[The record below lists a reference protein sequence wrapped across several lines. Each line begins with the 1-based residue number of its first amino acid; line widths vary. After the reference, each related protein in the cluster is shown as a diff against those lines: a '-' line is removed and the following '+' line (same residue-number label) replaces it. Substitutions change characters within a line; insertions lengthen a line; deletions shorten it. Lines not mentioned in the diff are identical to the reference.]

1 MDKYPPEWINIS
13 MTIQKAYNR
22 QPTKFDYASPTQFK
36 FQLQK
41 LPKVEYFTTA
51 CNIPGISLNATV
63 QPTPLADIP
72 LPGDTITFG
81 DLEITF
87 LVDENLENYREIH
100 GWMYGIGFP
109 KSRTEF
115 AALVEANKDRFPTDG
130 KDSKS
135 TDAGKVKYGA
145 QALGPIFSDATLN
158 VLSSKNNPNIEVRFS
173 DVFPSSLSAL
183 QFDQQADDVNYLT
196 ASVTFKYKLYEFA
209 VKGSSNTTE
218 TVT

>member
-1 MDKYPPEWINIS
+1 
-13 MTIQKAYNR
+13 MTITNAYSR

-36 FQLQK
+36 FQIQK

-72 LPGDTITFG
+72 LPGDTISFG

-109 KSRTEF
+109 KARTQF
-115 AALVEANKDRFPTDG
+115 ASLVEAGKDRFPTGG
-130 KDSKS
+130 KDSQA
-135 TDAGKVKYGA
+135 TDAGKVKFGA
-145 QALGPIFSDATLN
+145 TPLGPIFSDATLN
-158 VLSSKNNPNIEVRFS
+158 VLSSKNRANIEVRFS
-173 DVFPSSLSAL
+173 DVFPISLSSLN
-183 QFDQQADDVNYLT
+183 FDQAADDINYLT
-196 ASVTFKYKLYEFA
+196 ATVSFKYKLYEFA
-209 VKGSSNTTE
+209 LKGASNTTN

>member
-1 MDKYPPEWINIS
+1 
-13 MTIQKAYNR
+13 MTETNTYAR

-36 FQLQK
+36 FQLTK

-72 LPGDTITFG
+72 LPGDTLSFS
-81 DLEITF
+81 DLDITF

-109 KSRTEF
+109 KARTQF
-115 AALVEANKDRFPTDG
+115 ADLVKANKNRFPTEG
-130 KDSKS
+130 KDSLV

-145 QALGPIFSDATLN
+145 TPLGPIFSDATLN
-158 VLSSKNNPNIEVRFS
+158 VLTSKNTPNIEVRFT
-173 DVFPSSLSAL
+173 DVFPSSLSGL
-183 QFDQQADDVNYLT
+183 DFNQQADDVNYLT
-196 ASVTFKYKLYEFA
+196 ATVSFKYKLYEFA
-209 VKGSSNTTE
+209 TKVQQE
-218 TVT
+218 QQIQ

>member
-1 MDKYPPEWINIS
+1 
-13 MTIQKAYNR
+13 MTTTNAYSR

-51 CNIPGISLNATV
+51 CNIPGISLSTAL
-63 QPTPLADIP
+63 QPTPLKDIP
-72 LPGDTITFG
+72 LPGDTVEFN

-109 KSRTEF
+109 KDRGQYS
-115 AALVEANKDRFPTDG
+115 ALIAANKDRFPTTG
-130 KDSKS
+130 KDSQS
-135 TDAGKVKYGA
+135 HDAGKVKYGA
-145 QALGPIFSDATLN
+145 VPLGPIFSDATLN
-158 VLSSKNNPNIEVRFS
+158 VLTSKNTANIEVRFS
-173 DVFPSSLSAL
+173 DVFPTALSGL
-183 QFDQQADDVNYLT
+183 NFDQQADDVNYLT
-196 ASVTFKYKLYEFA
+196 ATVTFKYKIYEFA
-209 VKGSSNTTE
+209 LKGANRTTN

>member
-1 MDKYPPEWINIS
+1 
-13 MTIQKAYNR
+13 MTITKTIQR
-22 QPTKFDYASPTQFK
+22 QPSKFDYASPTQFK
-36 FQLQK
+36 FQLTK

-72 LPGDTITFG
+72 LPGDTLTFS

-109 KSRTEF
+109 KSRTQF
-115 AALVEANKDRFPTDG
+115 ANLVAANKDRFPTEG
-130 KDSKS
+130 KDSQV

-145 QALGPIFSDATLN
+145 LPIGPIFSDATLN
-158 VLSSKNNPNIEVRFS
+158 VLTSKNNANIEVRFS
-173 DVFPSSLSAL
+173 DVFPVSLSGL
-183 QFDQQADDVNYLT
+183 NFDQQADDVTYLSAT
-196 ASVTFKYKLYEFA
+196 VGFKYKLYEFA
-209 VKGSSNTTE
+209 TKGASRTTT

>member
-1 MDKYPPEWINIS
+1 
-13 MTIQKAYNR
+13 MTVTNSYNR

-36 FQLQK
+36 FQLIK
-41 LPKVEYFTTA
+41 LPKVEYFTVA

-72 LPGDTITFG
+72 LPGDTINFS

-109 KSRTEF
+109 KARTQF
-115 AALVEANKDRFPTDG
+115 ANLVDAGKDRFPTTG
-130 KDSKS
+130 KDSLT

-145 QALGPIFSDATLN
+145 TPLGPIFSDATLN
-158 VLSSKNNPNIEVRFS
+158 VLTSKNNANIEVRFS
-173 DVFPSSLSAL
+173 DVFPSSLSGL
-183 QFDQQADDVNYLT
+183 DFNQQADDVNYLT
-196 ASVTFKYKLYEFA
+196 ATVTFKYKIYEFA
-209 VKGSSNTTE
+209 LKGASNTTD

>member
-1 MDKYPPEWINIS
+1 
-13 MTIQKAYNR
+13 MTITKSIQR

-72 LPGDTITFG
+72 LPGDTLTFS

-109 KSRTEF
+109 KSRTQF
-115 AALVEANKDRFPTDG
+115 ANLVAANKDRFPTEG
-130 KDSKS
+130 KDSQV

-145 QALGPIFSDATLN
+145 LQIGPIFSDATLN
-158 VLSSKNNPNIEVRFS
+158 VLTSKNNANIEVRFN
-173 DVFPSSLSAL
+173 DVFPVSLSGL
-183 QFDQQADDVNYLT
+183 NFDQQADDVTYLT
-196 ASVTFKYKLYEFA
+196 ATVSFKYKLYEFA
-209 VKGSSNTTE
+209 TKGASRTTT

>member
-1 MDKYPPEWINIS
+1 
-13 MTIQKAYNR
+13 MTVTNTLQR

-36 FQLQK
+36 FQIQK

-72 LPGDTITFG
+72 LPGDTISFS

-109 KSRTEF
+109 KARTQF
-115 AALVEANKDRFPTDG
+115 ADLVAANKDRFPTEG
-130 KDSKS
+130 RDSKA

-145 QALGPIFSDATLN
+145 QGLGPIFSDATLN
-158 VLSSKNNPNIEVRFS
+158 VLTSKNNANIEVRFS
-173 DVFPSSLSAL
+173 DVFPSALSGL
-183 QFDQQADDVNYLT
+183 QYDQQATDVDYLT
-196 ASVTFKYKLYEFA
+196 ATVSFKYKIYEFA
-209 VKGSSNTTE
+209 TKSASTTTT

>member
-1 MDKYPPEWINIS
+1 
-13 MTIQKAYNR
+13 MTITKTIQR

-72 LPGDTITFG
+72 LPGDTISFG

-109 KSRTEF
+109 KARTQF
-115 AALVEANKDRFPTDG
+115 ADLVAANKDRFPIQG
-130 KDSKS
+130 KD
-135 TDAGKVKYGA
+135 TTLNLPGDGA
-145 QALGPIFSDATLN
+145 RLKEGDPAVPIGPLFSDATLN
-158 VLSSKNNPNIEVRFS
+158 ILTSKNNANIEVRFNN
-173 DVFPSSLSAL
+173 VFPVSLSGL
-183 QFDQQADDVNYLT
+183 NFNQQANDIDYLT
-196 ASVTFKYKLYEFA
+196 ATVSFKYKLYEFA
-209 VKGSSNTTE
+209 LKGGSRTTN

>member
-1 MDKYPPEWINIS
+1 
-13 MTIQKAYNR
+13 MTTTNAYSR

-36 FQLQK
+36 FQIQK

-63 QPTPLADIP
+63 QPTPLAYIQ
-72 LPGDTITFG
+72 LPGDTISYG

-109 KSRTEF
+109 KARTQF
-115 AALVEANKDRFPTDG
+115 ADLVENNKDRFPNSG
-130 KDSKS
+130 KNSKI

-145 QALGPIFSDATLN
+145 EPLGPIFSDATLN
-158 VLSSKNNPNIEVRFS
+158 VLTSKNNANIEVRFNN
-173 DVFPSSLSAL
+173 VFPVSLSSLD
-183 QFDQQADDVNYLT
+183 FNQQANDIDYLSAT
-196 ASVTFKYKLYEFA
+196 VSFKYKLYEFA
-209 VKGSSNTTE
+209 LKGASNTTN

>member
-1 MDKYPPEWINIS
+1 
-13 MTIQKAYNR
+13 MTVSKAYNR

-36 FQLQK
+36 FQLTK

-72 LPGDTITFG
+72 LPGDTLSFG

-109 KSRTEF
+109 KSRTQF
-115 AALVEANKDRFPTDG
+115 GDLVGANKDRFPTQG
-130 KDSKS
+130 KDSQP
-135 TDAGKVKYGA
+135 TDAGKVKFGA
-145 QALGPIFSDATLN
+145 TPLGPLFSDATLS
-158 VLSSKNNPNIEVRFS
+158 VLSSKNRANIEVRFN
-173 DVFPSSLSAL
+173 DVFPSALSGL
-183 QFDQQADDVNYLT
+183 QFDQQTDDVNYLT
-196 ASVTFKYKLYEFA
+196 ATVSFKYKLYEFA
-209 VKGSSNTTE
+209 TKGASTTTN

>member
-1 MDKYPPEWINIS
+1 
-13 MTIQKAYNR
+13 MTTLNALSR

-36 FQLQK
+36 FQLTK

-72 LPGDTITFG
+72 LPGDTINFS

-100 GWMYGIGFP
+100 GWMYGIGYP
-109 KSRTEF
+109 KSRTQF
-115 AALVEANKDRFPTDG
+115 ASLVEAGKDRFPTDG
-130 KDSKS
+130 RDSQT
-135 TDAGKVKYGA
+135 TDGGKVKYGA
-145 QALGPIFSDATLN
+145 SPLGPIFSDATLN
-158 VLSSKNNPNIEVRFS
+158 VLTSKNNANIEVRFS
-173 DVFPSSLSAL
+173 DVFPSALSGL
-183 QFDQQADDVNYLT
+183 NFNQQADDVNYLSAT
-196 ASVTFKYKLYEFA
+196 VTFKYKIYEFA
-209 VKGSSNTTE
+209 LKGASRTTD

>member
-1 MDKYPPEWINIS
+1 
-13 MTIQKAYNR
+13 MTTTNAYSR

-36 FQLQK
+36 FQLTK

-51 CNIPGISLNATV
+51 CNIPGISLSTAL
-63 QPTPLADIP
+63 QPTPLKDIP
-72 LPGDTITFG
+72 LPGDTVEFN

-109 KSRTEF
+109 KDRKQYS
-115 AALVEANKDRFPTDG
+115 ALVDANKDRFPTTG
-130 KDSKS
+130 KDSQS

-145 QALGPIFSDATLN
+145 MPIGPIFSDATLN
-158 VLSSKNNPNIEVRFS
+158 VLTSKNTANIEVRFS
-173 DVFPSSLSAL
+173 DVFPTALSGL
-183 QFDQQADDVNYLT
+183 NFDQQADDVNYLSAT
-196 ASVTFKYKLYEFA
+196 VTFKYKIYEFA
-209 VKGSSNTTE
+209 LKGKQTTT

>member
-1 MDKYPPEWINIS
+1 
-13 MTIQKAYNR
+13 MTTTNAYDR

-36 FQLQK
+36 FQLTK

-51 CNIPGISLNATV
+51 CNIPGISLGTTL

-72 LPGDTITFG
+72 LPGDTLTFS

-109 KSRTEF
+109 KSRTQF
-115 AALVEANKDRFPTDG
+115 AELVGANKDRFPTSG
-130 KDSKS
+130 KDSLV

-145 QALGPIFSDATLN
+145 TPLGPIFSDATLN
-158 VLSSKNNPNIEVRFS
+158 VLSSKNNTVIEVRFA
-173 DVFPSSLSAL
+173 DVFPTSLSGL
-183 QFDQQADDVNYLT
+183 SFNQQADDVNYLSAT
-196 ASVTFKYKLYEFA
+196 VTFKYKIYEFA
-209 VKGSSNTTE
+209 LKSASNTTN